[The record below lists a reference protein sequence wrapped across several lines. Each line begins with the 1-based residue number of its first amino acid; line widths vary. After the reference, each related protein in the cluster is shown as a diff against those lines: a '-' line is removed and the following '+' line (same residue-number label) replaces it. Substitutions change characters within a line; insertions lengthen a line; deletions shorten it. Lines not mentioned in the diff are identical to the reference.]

1 MSDEGGVTPSDEV
14 LEISP
19 PKVTPEAGKGALG
32 TWRFRAGLRHRAEIT
47 IALNVGTI
55 FAGKPSV
62 GGVYMSQHLSLP
74 ATWEGREG
82 ISQGQNRTREIRP
95 SGIVGGPMET
105 WVMGVGL
112 RPGGKLLD
120 TPPNPKAVAR
130 HSSIPTAHLR
140 ILHCFHA
147 PAFFPN
153 NFCLQPSHQRI
164 LLSAL
169 EPANVVRT
177 FERQCVRIL
186 Q

>member
-1 MSDEGGVTPSDEV
+1 M

-19 PKVTPEAGKGALG
+19 PEVTPEAGKGALG
-32 TWRFRAGLRHRAEIT
+32 TWRFRAGLRHSAGIT

-130 HSSIPTAHLR
+130 HSSIPTVAADKATVLR
-140 ILHCFHA
+140 VKV
-147 PAFFPN
+147 
-153 NFCLQPSHQRI
+153 PSYQF
-164 LLSAL
+164 
-169 EPANVVRT
+169 VR
-177 FERQCVRIL
+177 FGYVAISRFM
-186 Q
+186 